1 MFIVVGTLIVLGIAG
16 LLIDKQYKID
26 QEDEDWR
33 Q

>member
-1 MFIVVGTLIVLGIAG
+1 MFIVIGCLIALGIAG